1 MKVYYLMVL
10 ILFSSFNLLAQW
22 TRLTTGTT
30 ETLTTVFFINSDTGF
45 VGGSAGVTT
54 TLLKTKDGGK
64 TWKTP
69 NINTT
74 NSIRTIRFANKQ
86 IGILS
91 TDASSEGF
99 RTTDGGENW
108 TKINTALDGIGD
120 IYIKNADTAFA
131 FNSSNGDDVSYSF
144 NGGKTWTH
152 YPNNAFGG
160 AAISAIHFPFP
171 KSNIGYAVTNSGG
184 KIFKTVNGGKS
195 WSQIAQP
202 TSEHFNN
209 VFFTTT
215 SIGYALAVSEILKTT
230 DGGAHWTAITNGS
243 SGAKIQIVGSI
254 LYLRSGDLSV
264 SYNDGKSFSDMT
276 GFSSSIIDFQ
286 MLSNSEGYA
295 VGFDGGV
302 FKLQIITAINSKIE
316 KTELFKL
323 YPNPSNGQFSIEKL
337 DLSGSDLKLT
347 ILNTFGQEVYQT
359 AIDQN
364 SLSFD
369 VSSLNL
375 KGNYF
380 IKVSDESN
388 RYDVKRV
395 VVQ

>member
-1 MKVYYLMVL
+1 MKVYYFLVL
-10 ILFSSFNLLAQW
+10 ALFSSFNLFAQW
-22 TRLTTGTT
+22 TRLKSGTT
-30 ETLTTVFFINSDTGF
+30 ETLTAVYFINSDTGF
-45 VGGSAGVTT
+45 VGGDAGVTT

-64 TWKTP
+64 SWKTP
-69 NINTT
+69 NISTN
-74 NSIRTIRFANKQ
+74 NSIRTIQFANKQ

-91 TDASSEGF
+91 TDGPSEGF

-108 TKINTALDGIGD
+108 TKINTALSDIGE
-120 IYIKNADTAFA
+120 IYLKNADTAFA
-131 FNSSNGDDVSYSF
+131 FSDNGDDVSYSF

-171 KSNIGYAVTNSGG
+171 KSKIGYAVTNEGG
-184 KIFKTVNGGKS
+184 KIFKTVNGGKT

-202 TSEHFNN
+202 TSEHFNY
-209 VFFTTT
+209 VFFTNTN
-215 SIGYALAVSEILKTT
+215 IGYALAVTEILKTT
-230 DGGAHWTAITNGS
+230 DGGAHWTAITS
-243 SGAKIQIVGSI
+243 DLSGAKLQVVDGT
-254 LYLRSGDLSV
+254 LYRRSGDLSV

-302 FKLQIITAINSKIE
+302 YKLNIITAINSKTE
-316 KTELFKL
+316 KAELFKL
-323 YPNPSNGQFSIEKL
+323 YPNPSKGQFSIENI
-337 DLSGSDLKLT
+337 DINGSYLKLS
-347 ILNTFGQEVYQT
+347 ILNTFGQEVFKT
-359 AIDQN
+359 TIDQN

-380 IKVSDESN
+380 IKISDDNN
-388 RYDVKRV
+388 RYDVKKIV
-395 VVQ
+395 ME